1 MFNRVYGEI
10 EHSLLGERH
19 EYGAAAPLVGL
30 SAPVAVDLGR
40 DIVVR
45 MSAVGELAAYWPEA
59 RGLLPSGFGDE
70 PERMC
75 VLELTCVFP
84 ASQEEA
90 PDAPGEF
97 ADAVTA
103 LRLATA
109 APVAAGPILF
119 ERLDWRPYGIRPV
132 LPIAATEPGGEPSR
146 LDEFRG
152 RLAHDLLE
160 RLPACDA
167 DPELGEAVDRWEL
180 SLFADEPFRSE
191 LLRESLAALLGGD
204 DGLWAAAARAAV
216 LVGDRGQDR
225 GELFAVAARRHRRRT
240 GRRRRVGRRPAC
252 PRRGVDARRPSR
264 PAGAARRV
272 AAGALAAAGEL
283 LRRPRRRLSRRQRH
297 AELFE
302 DRRRGGFLSGA
313 AKGERLLEDTAECL
327 PALGGLAERRLR
339 GLELFPSLGDR
350 GTGGKRRE
358 PVPFGGG
365 YEIVQETLGQS
376 EVTARAG
383 NAHRVG
389 EVLRP
394 EIRAAASQEAVL
406 IDVGQGGAAVSL
418 RLLDEGGHNEGRREY
433 LRFFHRPRAGEDV
446 CSEHRSFVDGTA
458 TNEDERG
465 VCLRHRPRLSGPV
478 LGLDLPYL
486 FGDAEELVPLS
497 EIVQHPARLGLGP
510 RRLPAYFG

>member
-1 MFNRVYGEI
+1 MPACQERKGARRGVSNLVGVRSPNLYAAVRRFCLGAFAQLHRESENDVPLSFSFEEHATPGDPAFYELRPLARTLRRRSRRPALPASTDTAAAIEELEREPAAAIFARAHADAKRDEERALYRSILLPLLGAVADACGGFDWDDGVFNRVYEEI

-59 RGLLPSGFGDE
+59 RGLLPSGFGEE

-75 VLELTCVFP
+75 VLELTCGLPGLPGRGARRTRRVRRCRDRP
-84 ASQEEA
+84 AA
-90 PDAPGEF
+90 GDGRAG
-97 ADAVTA
+97 
-103 LRLATA
+103 RG
-109 APVAAGPILF
+109 GPILF

-225 GELFAVAARRHRRRT
+225 GELFASLRGVTGGGRADDGVSDVVRRALVEVLMH
-240 GRRRRVGRRPAC
+240 GDRPAC
-252 PRRGVDARRPSR
+252 CRGSTSRCSGSRRGP
-264 PAGAARRV
+264 
-272 AAGALAAAGEL
+272 
-283 LRRPRRRLSRRQRH
+283 
-297 AELFE
+297 
-302 DRRRGGFLSGA
+302 
-313 AKGERLLEDTAECL
+313 
-327 PALGGLAERRLR
+327 
-339 GLELFPSLGDR
+339 
-350 GTGGKRRE
+350 
-358 PVPFGGG
+358 
-365 YEIVQETLGQS
+365 
-376 EVTARAG
+376 
-383 NAHRVG
+383 
-389 EVLRP
+389 
-394 EIRAAASQEAVL
+394 
-406 IDVGQGGAAVSL
+406 
-418 RLLDEGGHNEGRREY
+418 
-433 LRFFHRPRAGEDV
+433 
-446 CSEHRSFVDGTA
+446 
-458 TNEDERG
+458 
-465 VCLRHRPRLSGPV
+465 
-478 LGLDLPYL
+478 
-486 FGDAEELVPLS
+486 
-497 EIVQHPARLGLGP
+497 
-510 RRLPAYFG
+510 

>member
-1 MFNRVYGEI
+1 MRSPNLYAAVRRFCLGAFAYLHRESENDTPLSFSFEEHAAPGDPALYELRPLTRTYVDARADRLFRLDDTAAAIEELEREPAAAIFARAHAGAKPDEERALYHSILLPLLGAVTDACGGFDWDDGVFNRVYGEI

-59 RGLLPSGFGDE
+59 RGLLPSGFGEE
-70 PERMC
+70 PERLC

-84 ASQEEA
+84 ASQDEA

-191 LLRESLAALLGGD
+191 LLRESLAALLGGRR
-204 DGLWAAAARAAV
+204 RALGRCGA
-216 LVGDRGQDR
+216 GGR
-225 GELFAVAARRHRRRT
+225 ARR
-240 GRRRRVGRRPAC
+240 RPWA
-252 PRRGVDARRPSR
+252 
-264 PAGAARRV
+264 
-272 AAGALAAAGEL
+272 
-283 LRRPRRRLSRRQRH
+283 
-297 AELFE
+297 
-302 DRRRGGFLSGA
+302 
-313 AKGERLLEDTAECL
+313 
-327 PALGGLAERRLR
+327 
-339 GLELFPSLGDR
+339 
-350 GTGGKRRE
+350 
-358 PVPFGGG
+358 
-365 YEIVQETLGQS
+365 
-376 EVTARAG
+376 
-383 NAHRVG
+383 
-389 EVLRP
+389 
-394 EIRAAASQEAVL
+394 
-406 IDVGQGGAAVSL
+406 
-418 RLLDEGGHNEGRREY
+418 
-433 LRFFHRPRAGEDV
+433 
-446 CSEHRSFVDGTA
+446 
-458 TNEDERG
+458 
-465 VCLRHRPRLSGPV
+465 
-478 LGLDLPYL
+478 
-486 FGDAEELVPLS
+486 
-497 EIVQHPARLGLGP
+497 GP
-510 RRLPAYFG
+510 R